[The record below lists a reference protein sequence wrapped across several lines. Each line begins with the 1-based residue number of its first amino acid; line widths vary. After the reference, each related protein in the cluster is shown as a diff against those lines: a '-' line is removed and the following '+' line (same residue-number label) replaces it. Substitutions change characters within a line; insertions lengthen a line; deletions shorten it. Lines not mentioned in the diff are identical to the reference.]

1 MPHTPTHGVGTI
13 GSQTAYGLGTGKTTG
28 LSGYDFGVPK
38 TMQEAL
44 SGAGLGGWEW
54 LFTGG
59 TSGQNGTSAA
69 PGSDPY
75 WQNIAKQY
83 FMQDP
88 EFQHFAQQPDIVK
101 NLADKFK
108 AGFPGGGFNI
118 GSFMEKLQ
126 ELQGKGEERLGFRTE
141 DYLGKVGDIESGYE
155 TGVSTAESGY
165 KTGVETAEG
174 AFESGME
181 RGQMGLG
188 RTFAELRKQALG
200 EALAPAVS
208 TSVAGAGADELMRM
222 LGIESR
228 QQTYGRG
235 TGEYQSLKGE
245 LQSGRNIR
253 LEDLLSGKNI
263 RLKDLLAGKT
273 SGLERALSTK
283 EEGFADIEA
292 GVESQLKGLYTGELG
307 SYLGSMQDIFAAY
320 IGSDPGG
327 EGIDVDED
335 EGDKGEW
342 NPPNFD
348 GTSPGQVEYY
358 GGWKWVW
365 NADINVWTRHK
376 DDRGDTTGGGDDT
389 GGGDTGGYTGGGT
402 GGSTGLGGG
411 LGAGY
416 GPGTSLLG
424 DKIR

>member
-13 GSQTAYGLGTGKTTG
+13 GSNTAYGLGTGKTTG

-59 TSGQNGTSAA
+59 TSDPSADSPYGASFA
-69 PGSDPY
+69 PGTDQY

-83 FMQDP
+83 FKQDP
-88 EFQHFAQQPDIVK
+88 EFEHFAQQPDIVK

-108 AGFPGGGFNI
+108 AGFPGGGFDI
-118 GSFMEKLQ
+118 SSFMEKLQ

-141 DYLGKVGDIESGYE
+141 DYMRQVGDVESGY
-155 TGVSTAESGY
+155 A
-165 KTGVETAEG
+165 TGVETAET
-174 AFESGME
+174 AFESGVE

-188 RTFAELRKQALG
+188 RTFEDLRKQALG

-208 TSVAGAGADELMRM
+208 TSVAGAGADELMKM

-228 QQTYGRG
+228 QQAYGRG
-235 TGEYQSLKGE
+235 TGEYQTLKGE
-245 LQSGRNIR
+245 LESGRDIR
-253 LEDLLSGKNI
+253 LEDLLSGKE
-263 RLKDLLAGKT
+263 
-273 SGLERALSTK
+273 SGLGRALTSK
-283 EEGFADIEA
+283 QEGFADIEA

-327 EGIDVDED
+327 KALDVDED
-335 EGDKGEW
+335 EDKDDKDW
-342 NPPNFD
+342 NPPGIDTTNL
-348 GTSPGQVEYY
+348 PHNHVEYWDGY
-358 GGWKWVW
+358 KWIW
-365 NADINVWTRHK
+365 NADINAWTRHK
-376 DDRGDTTGGGDDT
+376 DDRGDTGGGDDT
-389 GGGDTGGYTGGGT
+389 GSGDTGGYTGGLPGSGVAYT
-402 GGSTGLGGG
+402 GGSTGGGTGLGGG
-411 LGAGY
+411 LFGQL
-416 GPGTSLLG
+416 GT
-424 DKIR
+424 KTT